1 MTEKRLNTKV
11 VNWLKSLPNTHAY
24 KRLGGVAN
32 KGEPDVT
39 GCSHGIRIE
48 LEGKRPGKH
57 PTPLQEKKLR
67 NWTEAGAITGVYHS
81 LEEAQEIVRNGL
93 DINRRGLAG
102 DSLRWEKDD

>member
-39 GCSHGIRIE
+39 ACSRGIRIE
-48 LEGKRPGKH
+48 LEGKLPGKH
-57 PTPLQEKKLR
+57 PTLLQAKKLER
-67 NWTEAGAITGVYHS
+67 WEFAGAITGCYHS
-81 LEEAQEIVRNGL
+81 LNEAQHIVRAGL
-93 DINRRGLAG
+93 YKKGIVI
-102 DSLRWEKDD
+102 E